1 MRVVISQPM
10 NGISDDEVLATRM
23 DIVRK
28 FKEANI
34 EVIDTFF
41 TGNKMDAQEYTNPAL
56 YYLGLSID
64 SIGRADAVYFVPGWD
79 KARGCIIEREICKAY
94 EIQILDEIPEPVIEE
109 NIESSE
115 ETNDVQNV

>member
-1 MRVVISQPM
+1 MRIVISQPM
-10 NGISDDEVLATRM
+10 NGISDEEVLSIRM
-23 DIVRK
+23 EVVRK

-94 EIQILDEIPEPVIEE
+94 NIEILDIIPDPVQAEE
-109 NIESSE
+109 ELKE
-115 ETNDVQNV
+115 VE